1 MHEAERVRALRGYKI
16 LDTLPEASFD
26 RITRLAALVCGTPIS
41 LVSLIDEKRQW
52 IKSGTGLD
60 VKETSREVAFCQYA
74 ILDHH
79 IMEVPDARTDDRFSS
94 NEMVLNEPGIRFYAG
109 QPLIDPNGYALGTLC
124 VLAPEP
130 GHLRPD
136 QKEALK
142 LLAEEVMD
150 LIVERRQK
158 EEFRH
163 FEMLFRLSNDL
174 LCIAGTDGFF
184 KRVNPAFT
192 VILGWDEKTLLNTSF
207 FELVHPN
214 DLNATQAE
222 LVKLAAG
229 EPTVNFQHR
238 FRREDGEYRWL
249 QWVATP
255 EPETGYLFAIARDI
269 TQEKERAAKLAESEG
284 KLRAFFENSQGLMCT
299 HDLEGRFL
307 SVNTAGARILG
318 YTPEEILPYTLF
330 DIIPAERHPN
340 VHAYL
345 EEIKRSGYASGQMIT
360 LHKNGTPKIWLF
372 NNILEWGHGAAP
384 YVIGNAVDI
393 TERAA
398 LEESLRVTRL
408 MLEQTSEVARVG
420 GWEIDLV
427 QQKPIWSKVTKEIHA
442 VPDDYEPDLSTAI
455 NFYKEGESRTRISAA
470 VVKAMRD
477 GTPWDMEL
485 QLTDAKG
492 KDIWVRAMGRVEM
505 EQGVC
510 KRLYGTFQDIDSA
523 KRADLEIRRS
533 QKQLNDLLNAA
544 SEVSIIATDPNG
556 LITVFNTGAE
566 NMLGYTSEEMV
577 GIHTPAI
584 FHDPAE
590 VLQRGRELTEKLG
603 QPVEGLSVFVT
614 VAKDQGSENRDW
626 TYIRKNG
633 ERRTVSLVATA
644 IRDHEGEI
652 TGYLGVAI
660 DITDK
665 RIIQNAL
672 INEKSRLAS
681 FVEHTPAAVAMVD
694 ENMTLIAVSKR
705 WKEDYHLAGKEVVGM
720 SYYEVFPDLS
730 QDRKDRHQRILAGAV
745 ERKEEDVYRLKA
757 DTEDQYVTWEMRPWY
772 THDGKVGGMMLFTQN
787 ITAMVKQREELKLA
801 KEQAE
806 QANVAKS
813 EFLANMSHEI
823 RTPLNGVIGFTD
835 LVLKTPLSET
845 QRQYVSIINQSGNAL
860 LSTIND
866 ILDFSKIEAGR
877 LELDIEKCDLYEL
890 CGQASDII
898 TYQVQYKGL
907 EMLLNIGTDLPRF
920 IYADAIRL
928 KQVLVNLLSNAA
940 KFTEKGEIEL
950 KIMDMGGNN
959 NERTI
964 RFAVRDTGIG
974 IKPDRQHKIFDAF
987 TQEDSS
993 TTKRYGG
1000 TGLGLTIANKLL
1012 ALMNSGLQLESKPGK
1027 GSTFFFDI
1035 LFRAEQG
1042 TSIEWTGIENIRNV
1056 LVVDDNEHN
1065 RLIVSRMLALKQMK
1079 VTEASNGFEALQLLA
1094 KGQQFD
1100 VILMDYHMPYMDGLE
1115 TVRKIRESFFPT
1127 FDELPIALLHS
1138 SSDDESIHQ
1147 WCKELDIR
1155 KKLIK
1160 PIKLQDLYGMLSRL
1174 RANENTQAAAPEKEM
1189 AHTGVSGAI
1198 LIAEDNSVNM
1208 LLARTIIRGIAPSAT
1223 ILEATDGAQAVA
1235 ICRNKL
1241 PDLIL
1246 MDVQMPVMNGYDAT
1260 AQIRNLEYGNLVPI
1274 IALTAGNVKGEKEKC
1289 LAAGMNDFLVKPII
1303 ADTIASVV
1311 NKWLYHQEGP
1321 EIETADTTS
1330 AEQHYDP
1337 QILRSYIGD
1346 DPVALAET
1354 LDAAKRELEK
1364 SLRAIEHLSAHSNV
1378 ESAKEIG
1385 HKLYGT
1391 ASSAGMNHLA
1401 QLAGDLERMGA
1412 QKPEN
1417 ITGLCAATIKE
1428 IKLVL
1433 KMIQQH

>member
-1 MHEAERVRALRGYKI
+1 MNEAERVKALHGYKI
-16 LDTLPEASFD
+16 LDTLPEAAFD
-26 RITRLAALVCGTPIS
+26 RITRLAALICGTPIS
-41 LVSLIDEKRQW
+41 LVSLIDTDRQW
-52 IKSGTGLD
+52 FKSHEGLD
-60 VKETSREVAFCQYA
+60 ITETARDLAFCQHA
-74 ILDHH
+74 ILEQA
-79 IMEVPDARTDDRFSS
+79 IMEVQDARTDARFSS
-94 NEMVLNEPGIRFYAG
+94 NALVLGEPYIRFYAG
-109 QPLIDPNGYALGTLC
+109 QPLIDPNGHALGTLC
-124 VLAPEP
+124 VIGREP
-130 GHLRPD
+130 GQLRPE

-142 LLAEEVMD
+142 LLAEETMS
-150 LIVERRQK
+150 LILERRQK

-214 DLNATQAE
+214 DLNATRTE
-222 LVKLAAG
+222 LTRLAAG
-229 EPTVNFQHR
+229 EHTVNFQHR
-238 FRREDGEYRWL
+238 FRRDDGQYRWL

-269 TQEKERAAKLAESEG
+269 TGEKDRAAKLAESEG

-318 YTPEEILPYTLF
+318 YTPEEVLPLSLF
-330 DIIPAERHPN
+330 DIIPEERHEN
-340 VHAYL
+340 VKNYL
-345 EEIKRSGYASGQMIT
+345 DEIKRSGFASGQMIT

-372 NNILEWGHGAAP
+372 NNILEWGSGTMP

-408 MLEQTSEVARVG
+408 MLEQTSEMARVG
-420 GWEIDLV
+420 GWEIDLE
-427 QQKPIWSKVTKEIHA
+427 QRKPIWSKVTKEIHA

-455 NFYKEGESRTRISAA
+455 NFYKDGESRARISAA
-470 VVKAMRD
+470 VEQAMRD

-492 KDIWVRAMGRVEM
+492 KDIWVRAMGRAEM
-505 EQGVC
+505 EHGVC
-510 KRLYGTFQDIDSA
+510 KRLFGTFQDIDTA
-523 KRADLEIRRS
+523 KRANIEIRRS
-533 QKQLNDLLNAA
+533 QQQLKDVLHAA
-544 SEVSIIATDPNG
+544 SEVSIIATDPQG

-566 NMLGYTSEEMV
+566 KMLGYSSSEMV
-577 GIHTPAI
+577 GLQTPALL
-584 FHDPAE
+584 HDPSE
-590 VLQRGRELTEKLG
+590 VLQRSQELTRELGE
-603 QPVEGLSVFVT
+603 PIEGFRVFV
-614 VAKDQGSENRDW
+614 AMAERLGSEQRDW

-633 ERRTVSLVATA
+633 EKRTVSLVATA
-644 IRDHEGEI
+644 MRDHDEQI
-652 TGYLGVAI
+652 TGYLGVA
-660 DITDK
+660 
-665 RIIQNAL
+665 
-672 INEKSRLAS
+672 
-681 FVEHTPAAVAMVD
+681 VD
-694 ENMTLIAVSKR
+694 
-705 WKEDYHLAGKEVVGM
+705 
-720 SYYEVFPDLS
+720 
-730 QDRKDRHQRILAGAV
+730 
-745 ERKEEDVYRLKA
+745 
-757 DTEDQYVTWEMRPWY
+757 
-772 THDGKVGGMMLFTQN
+772 
-787 ITAMVKQREELKLA
+787 ITAMIKQREELKLA

-806 QANVAKS
+806 QANMAKS

-835 LVLKTPLSET
+835 LVLKTPLNET

-898 TYQVQYKGL
+898 TYQVQHKGL

-928 KQVLVNLLSNAA
+928 KQILVNLLSNAA

-950 KIMDMGGNN
+950 KIIDMGGNSI
-959 NERTI
+959 ERTI

-974 IKPDRQHKIFDAF
+974 IKPDRQNKIFDAF

-1012 ALMNSGLQLESKPGK
+1012 ALMHSRLQLESIPGK

-1042 TSIEWTGIENIRNV
+1042 ESIEWTGIENIRNV

-1079 VTEASNGFEALQLLA
+1079 ATEATNGFEALQLLA
-1094 KGQQFD
+1094 KGERFD
-1100 VILMDYHMPYMDGLE
+1100 VILIDYHMPYMDGLE
-1115 TVRKIRESFFPT
+1115 TVRKIRESFYPT
-1127 FDELPIALLHS
+1127 FEDQPIALLHS
-1138 SSDDESIHQ
+1138 SSDDQSIHQ

-1155 KKLIK
+1155 KRLIK
-1160 PIKLQDLYGMLSRL
+1160 PLKLQDLYGMLSRL
-1174 RANENTQAAAPEKEM
+1174 RINETIPVSAPEENM
-1189 AHTGVSGAI
+1189 EPVGVSGAI

-1208 LLARTIIRGIAPSAT
+1208 LLARTIIHSIAPSAT

-1235 ICRNKL
+1235 ICQKKL

-1246 MDVQMPVMNGYDAT
+1246 MDVQMPMMNGYDAT
-1260 AQIRNLEYGNLVPI
+1260 AQIRRLENGNLVPI

-1303 ADTIASVV
+1303 ADTIAGVV
-1311 NKWLYHQEGP
+1311 NKWLYHQNGRAP
-1321 EIETADTTS
+1321 KAGNIPA

-1346 DPVALAET
+1346 DPDALAET

-1364 SLRAIEHLSAHSNV
+1364 SLRALAKLAEHPTGAA
-1378 ESAKEIG
+1378 AKEIG

-1391 ASSAGMNHLA
+1391 AASAGMNILA
-1401 QLAGDLERMGA
+1401 QLANELERLEEEA
-1412 QKPEN
+1412 QEN
-1417 ITGLCAATIKE
+1417 NIIRLCSDAREEIT
-1428 IKLVL
+1428 LVL
-1433 KMIQQH
+1433 KMIGE